1 MAEINKEQAKKDL
14 EAKLAQEASKVQK
27 TQEES
32 LPEAERKAL
41 EIKKAEEVK
50 KAEDARV
57 SAEVQA
63 KKDAELILKK
73 DEEIKD
79 EVEKKRKT
87 ELLEAKR
94 KEEDSKLSAEDRIKK
109 VKEESQKRIDEIH
122 NKLKELEDK
131 SSKESRTLK
140 LELETLRKEKE
151 SPKSDDIAY
160 IIEKEESE
168 RIKKYLE
175 EDKSLPREK
184 RREMSK
190 DELNDWMLE
199 DTVEATAWINRREIR
214 REIDKRQNFVIKQK
228 EGLSKKLFREQT
240 ASYAKVV
247 LEHPELNIKSRMLDL
262 KNQGKTEEEAESI
275 IRSENK
281 KYDLILKIA
290 DENPDWKFEPNAP
303 EMAAKEMAKRI
314 SKESESDNKSET
326 DKIIEKLQ
334 ARIEALETE
343 KARESSFDEG
353 VNSNLPGNPK
363 GKSVLTELE
372 KNLVEIMTKNKATP
386 EMIDSALEDLRKKKK

>member
-1 MAEINKEQAKKDL
+1 
-14 EAKLAQEASKVQK
+14 
-27 TQEES
+27 
-32 LPEAERKAL
+32 
-41 EIKKAEEVK
+41 
-50 KAEDARV
+50 
-57 SAEVQA
+57 
-63 KKDAELILKK
+63 
-73 DEEIKD
+73 
-79 EVEKKRKT
+79 
-87 ELLEAKR
+87 
-94 KEEDSKLSAEDRIKK
+94 
-109 VKEESQKRIDEIH
+109 
-122 NKLKELEDK
+122 
-131 SSKESRTLK
+131 
-140 LELETLRKEKE
+140 LRKEKDA
-151 SPKSDDIAY
+151 PKSDDIAS

-168 RIKKYLE
+168 KINKYLE